1 MLKTLLKKLV
11 SLLSEKWLRWMVIL
25 WAGGLFLFCAGL
37 HIGNEMCYKTEV
49 EFWKGMVT
57 IQEPESCAIC
67 SNSRGP
73 TFHAP
78 CLLDL
83 STGNLVELAIYE
95 PSCRYPGELSEN
107 QSLDHSV
114 ITFTANG
121 DPMFIDRLKD
131 IQRCVTY
138 LPGEEGEPMDPE
150 HYCRNCRAIL
160 ARAATTGYVLLDL
173 YHLDEIEAYP
183 IEEGAEYNIRIY
195 SVSVTHDIENNY
207 LTVTNIGHLLTC

>member
-1 MLKTLLKKLV
+1 MLKTLQEKLV
-11 SLLSEKWLRWMVIL
+11 NLLSKKWLHHLVIL
-25 WAGGLFLFCAGL
+25 YVGGLFLLCAGL
-37 HIGNEMCYKTEV
+37 HIGNEMCLETEAA
-49 EFWKGMVT
+49 FWKSLVT
-57 IQEPESCAIC
+57 TPEPETCAIC

-183 IEEGAEYNIRIY
+183 IQEGAEYNIRIY
-195 SVSVTHDIENNY
+195 SVSVTRDIENNY
-207 LTVTNIGHLLTC
+207 LTITNIGHLLTY

>member
-1 MLKTLLKKLV
+1 MLRTLLKKLV
-11 SLLSEKWLRWMVIL
+11 GLLSEKWLHWVAIL
-25 WAGGLFLFCAGL
+25 WAVALLLFCSGL
-37 HIGNEMCYKTEV
+37 HIGNEMCYETDV
-49 EFWKGMVT
+49 AFWKSMVT
-57 IQEPESCAIC
+57 VQEPESCAIC
-67 SNSRGP
+67 SNPRGP

-83 STGNLVELAIYE
+83 STGNLVELTIYE
-95 PSCRYPGELSEN
+95 PSCLYSGELSEN

-121 DPMFIDRLKD
+121 DPLFIDRLKD

-138 LPGEEGEPMDPE
+138 LPGEEGEPMDPV

-173 YHLDEIEAYP
+173 YHLDKIAAYP

-195 SVSVTHDIENNY
+195 TVSVARDLENSY
-207 LTVTNIGHLLTC
+207 LTVTNIGHLLTY

>member
-95 PSCRYPGELSEN
+95 PSCRYPG
-107 QSLDHSV
+107 Q
-114 ITFTANG
+114 
-121 DPMFIDRLKD
+121 
-131 IQRCVTY
+131 
-138 LPGEEGEPMDPE
+138 
-150 HYCRNCRAIL
+150 
-160 ARAATTGYVLLDL
+160 
-173 YHLDEIEAYP
+173 
-183 IEEGAEYNIRIY
+183 
-195 SVSVTHDIENNY
+195 
-207 LTVTNIGHLLTC
+207 

>member
-1 MLKTLLKKLV
+1 MLRTLLKKLV
-11 SLLSEKWLRWMVIL
+11 GLLSEKWLRWVVIL
-25 WAGGLFLFCAGL
+25 WAVGLLLFCSGL
-37 HIGNEMCYKTEV
+37 HIGNEMCYETDV
-49 EFWKGMVT
+49 AFWRGMV
-57 IQEPESCAIC
+57 IVQEPESCAIC

-83 STGNLVELAIYE
+83 STGNLAELTIYE
-95 PSCRYPGELSEN
+95 PSCLYSGELSEN

-121 DPMFIDRLKD
+121 DPLFIDRLKD

-138 LPGEEGEPMDPE
+138 LPGEEGEPMNPV
-150 HYCRNCRAIL
+150 HYCRNYRTIL

-195 SVSVTHDIENNY
+195 SVSVTRDLENNH
-207 LTVTNIGHLLTC
+207 LIVTNIGHLFTS